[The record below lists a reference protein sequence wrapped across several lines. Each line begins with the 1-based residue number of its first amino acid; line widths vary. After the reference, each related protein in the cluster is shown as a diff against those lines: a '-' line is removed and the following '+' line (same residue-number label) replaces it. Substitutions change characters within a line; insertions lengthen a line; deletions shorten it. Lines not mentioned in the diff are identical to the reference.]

1 MPASM
6 AVGVWG
12 AGDMMLMHVLLLVR
26 QGSWWFSSPQLL
38 ELATTMHKESCPE
51 APANSCDAGEVFAFK
66 PLRHRSMGDLL
77 YESNSPKGSRSPS
90 FATQAGHSGR
100 SGIGAQVAPSLS

>member
-66 PLRHRSMGDLL
+66 PLRHRNMGCIALR
-77 YESNSPKGSRSPS
+77 EQ
-90 FATQAGHSGR
+90 FTQW
-100 SGIGAQVAPSLS
+100 AP